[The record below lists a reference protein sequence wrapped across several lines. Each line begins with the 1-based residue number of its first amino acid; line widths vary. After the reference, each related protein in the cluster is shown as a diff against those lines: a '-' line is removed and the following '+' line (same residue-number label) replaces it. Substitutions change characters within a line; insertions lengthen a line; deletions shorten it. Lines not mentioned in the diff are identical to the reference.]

1 MFSWCGRLRLQVS
14 LQCSDTAS
22 HCFSIQHTEGEPGE
36 EEKERDQAL
45 ASEEAGEEVEWA
57 KQEHRGFWGWIRDRE
72 SLSIPALMPKLL
84 TESRM
89 LSSLRLQWQLCHLL
103 VFLESIHTAGAS
115 RERHFY
121 RWLLQVLKICPDF
134 SVSFSICICFSSTES
149 LHSCFFPPSK
159 QLFKAFWAIF
169 FCHGKKH
176 PTLIGQVMAL

>member
-45 ASEEAGEEVEWA
+45 ESEEAGEEVEWA

-89 LSSLRLQWQLCHLL
+89 LSSLGLQWQLCHLL
-103 VFLESIHTAGAS
+103 VFLESFHTAGAS

-121 RWLLQVLKICPDF
+121 RWLLQVLKICPNF

-149 LHSCFFPPSK
+149 LHSCFPPPQTIVLSCLSNFLLPWK
-159 QLFKAFWAIF
+159 
-169 FCHGKKH
+169 KKH
-176 PTLIGQVMAL
+176 PTLIGQVIAQ